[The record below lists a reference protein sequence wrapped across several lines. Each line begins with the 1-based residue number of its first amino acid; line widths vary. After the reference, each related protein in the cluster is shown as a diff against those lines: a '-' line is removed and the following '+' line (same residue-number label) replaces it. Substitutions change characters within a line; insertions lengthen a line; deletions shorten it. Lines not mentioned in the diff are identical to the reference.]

1 MDVEQESQIDDFDD
15 AKRGVIWLIQE
26 LQSLDRFDSIVVLS
40 DAGML
45 DKVSVL
51 LAAMYLWLSSCV
63 KQEKDEK
70 VASVLIS
77 GEALAAECPS

>member
-1 MDVEQESQIDDFDD
+1 MDVEQESQIDNFDD

-51 LAAMYLWLSSCV
+51 LAAMYLWPSSCV
-63 KQEKDEK
+63 KYEKDEK